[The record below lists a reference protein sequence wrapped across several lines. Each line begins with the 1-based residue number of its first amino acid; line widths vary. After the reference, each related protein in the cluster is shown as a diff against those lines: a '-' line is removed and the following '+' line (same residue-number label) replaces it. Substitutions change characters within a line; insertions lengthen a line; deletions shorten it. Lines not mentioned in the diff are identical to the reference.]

1 MSKYTKIC
9 RIKFQKFLKK
19 YIWEKLYILESSKV
33 QGLVK
38 FQESYKMNLG
48 FLEIPKIIYIRKS
61 VPFRKLKSL
70 WLFHF
75 ILLAFEIK
83 IKSGKKILDIDYAF
97 RAS

>member
-1 MSKYTKIC
+1 
-9 RIKFQKFLKK
+9 
-19 YIWEKLYILESSKV
+19 
-33 QGLVK
+33 
-38 FQESYKMNLG
+38 MNFG

-83 IKSGKKILDIDYAF
+83 NKSGKKILDIHYAF